1 MTKKEKIIV
10 TSGEFD
16 FFDYE
21 TMQFLKACK
30 AKGNWLI
37 VGVHTDMFMEFCRN
51 GFKNTYEKRIEMV
64 SDVQC
69 VDEVFRFND
78 GDGTVCNLLKL
89 VKHCYPMSDITY
101 VSDID
106 MHNMPE
112 TKIRG
117 ITFEVLKQE

>member
-1 MTKKEKIIV
+1 MNKREKIIV

-16 FFDYE
+16 FLDYGVIQYLN
-21 TMQFLKACK
+21 TCK
-30 AKGNWLI
+30 SKGDWLV
-37 VGVHTDMFMEFCRN
+37 VGIHTDMYMEFCRD
-51 GFKNTYEKRIEMV
+51 GFKNNYDQRLEMV
-64 SDVQC
+64 ESLKC

-101 VSDID
+101 ISDID
-106 MHNMPE
+106 MKNMPE